1 MLYGAVDTTD
11 VPTSEAS
18 RIAQRYVIKL
28 EPMLSIKNTLP
39 FPITVSV
46 HLRNAVDRRP
56 LHESQQTQGISANAA
71 TTPGGMQA
79 AAAAAA
85 AAAADGY
92 AADTGRRL
100 RYAFGNPQAELLAE
114 LENRKR
120 QKEEELQQRYRG
132 TAAKLVEDNFVEATI
147 PSHQSWGLPVG
158 EQRLWLVLRV
168 HGAPL
173 EQFNTEL
180 EAFNPTDG
188 RPLGPLELQL
198 LASAASRGAPRLGG
212 TAWLLQQDN
221 LEGATDPT
229 NSNGIAGGG
238 LGGSRGEKMKRS
250 KKQQRQQQQQQQQQ
264 PPATVYESQGFA
276 VLLPSQDTLT
286 VSKVLQL
293 KNGRGESLLPPAALK
308 LLKAEGL
315 NMRKGKRAPP
325 LFSEMQLAADVSR
338 RQITVFAPYFFEN
351 LTDATLSVNGVL
363 VPSRCRL
370 YTTEEDMRSA
380 SIRAYKLDA
389 LSDRVLQSPLSR
401 KHDLSGIST
410 AR

>member
-1 MLYGAVDTTD
+1 MWL
-11 VPTSEAS
+11 
-18 RIAQRYVIKL
+18 L
-28 EPMLSIKNTLP
+28 EQCLSFLP
-39 FPITVSV
+39 
-46 HLRNAVDRRP
+46 
-56 LHESQQTQGISANAA
+56 
-71 TTPGGMQA
+71 
-79 AAAAAA
+79 
-85 AAAADGY
+85 
-92 AADTGRRL
+92 
-100 RYAFGNPQAELLAE
+100 
-114 LENRKR
+114 
-120 QKEEELQQRYRG
+120 
-132 TAAKLVEDNFVEATI
+132 
-147 PSHQSWGLPVG
+147 HQGLPVG

-173 EQFNTEL
+173 EQFNTQL

-198 LASAASRGAPRLGG
+198 LASAATRGAPRLTGGLGG
-212 TAWLLQQDN
+212 TAWLLQQETLDGTASQVN
-221 LEGATDPT
+221 M
-229 NSNGIAGGG
+229 NGSGGG
-238 LGGSRGEKMKRS
+238 GGAAGVREEKLRRARKQ
-250 KKQQRQQQQQQQQQ
+250 QQRQQQQHQ

-276 VLLPSQDTLT
+276 VLLPTQDTLT

-293 KNGRGESLLPPAALK
+293 KDGRGESLLPPGALK

-315 NMRKGKRAPP
+315 NSRRGKRMPP

-351 LTDATLSVNGVL
+351 LTDATVSVNGAL

-370 YTTEEDMRSA
+370 YTTEEDMRAA
-380 SIRAYKLDA
+380 SIRAYKVDL